1 MKHIAT
7 VVGLGVSGAG
17 AARLLRRKGWEVR
30 VTEGIDTPEVRRRI
44 QELEGIGHIKFEA
57 GRHTRD
63 FIEGSSLVITS
74 PGVKDNAMPLI
85 WARKL
90 GIPVI
95 DEIELGYRF
104 CPCRIVAVTGTN
116 GKSTTTT
123 LIGEIFKAAKKD
135 VIVCGN
141 IGVSFCQE
149 VLRAKRNSV
158 IVLEISSFQLQR
170 TVKFR
175 PYVSLFLNISQN
187 HLDRHKDFKEY
198 LSAKLNIFK
207 NQKKSDWAILNHDDK
222 NLKYLDR
229 HIKSRILYFGG
240 STALAMALAKG
251 GQTIAPWL
259 IGGQTLPCRQAG
271 MALWPTDADGAC
283 LKEGFIYLVRRGK
296 PHKFI
301 SVDEIALKGGHNA
314 RNAMA
319 AILTAEIFK
328 VPPHVTAAVLR
339 KFKGLEH
346 RWEHVADIDGVKFI
360 NDSKATT
367 VDAAMWAIRSFKEP
381 VILIAG
387 GRDKGSD
394 FTVLKSLIEERVKHL
409 ILIGEAK
416 AKIRTQLLGSAPIHE
431 VDSLD
436 RAVSLGLHLARK
448 GEAVLLSPMCASFDM
463 FKNFEDR
470 GECFKKAVRS
480 LKKERSGAELCKVQ

>member
-17 AARLLRRKGWEVR
+17 AVNLLRKKGWEVK
-30 VTEGIDTPEVRRRI
+30 VTENMDTPEVRQRVK
-44 QELEGIGHIKFEA
+44 ELENIGHIKFET

-74 PGVKDNAMPLI
+74 PGVKNNAMPLV
-85 WARKL
+85 WAKEL

-123 LIGEIFKAAKKD
+123 LIGGIFKAAKKD

-158 IVLEISSFQLQR
+158 LVLEISSFQLQR

-175 PYVSLFLNISQN
+175 PYISLFLNISQN
-187 HLDRHKDFKEY
+187 HLDRHRDFKEY
-198 LSAKLNIFK
+198 LNAKLNIFK
-207 NQKKSDWAILNHDDK
+207 KQNKSDWAILNHDDK

-229 HIKSRILYFGG
+229 HINSRILYFGN
-240 STALAMALAKG
+240 SMAG
-251 GQTIAPWL
+251 
-259 IGGQTLPCRQAG
+259 AG
-271 MALWPTDADGAC
+271 AY
-283 LKEGFIYLVRRGK
+283 LKEGVIYLVHRGK

-301 SVDEIALKGGHNA
+301 SVNEIALKGEHNA

-319 AILTAEIFK
+319 AILAAEIFK
-328 VPPHVTAAVLR
+328 IPPHVIVAVLR

-346 RWEHVADIDGVKFI
+346 RCERVADIEGVRFI

-367 VDAAMWAIRSFKEP
+367 VEATMCAIRSFKEP

-394 FTVLKSLIEERVKHL
+394 FTVLKPLVGERVKHL

-436 RAVSLGLHLARK
+436 RAVSLGLHLARR
-448 GEAVLLSPMCASFDM
+448 GEVVLLSPMCASFDM
-463 FKNFEDR
+463 FRNFQDR
-470 GECFKKAVRS
+470 GECFKRAVMS
-480 LKKERSGAELCKVQ
+480 LKKQIHDNVGAHSCAPLLNLCKVQ

>member
-17 AARLLRRKGWEVR
+17 AARLLRGKRWEVR
-30 VTEGIDTPEVRRRI
+30 ITEAADTPEVRRQI
-44 QELEGIGHIKFEA
+44 KELENIGHIKFET

-63 FIEGSSLVITS
+63 FIEGSSLLITS
-74 PGVKDNAMPLI
+74 PGVKDNAMPLV
-85 WARKL
+85 WAREL

-104 CPCRIVAVTGTN
+104 CPCRIIAVTGTN

-123 LIGEIFKAAKKD
+123 LIGEILRAAKKEP
-135 VIVCGN
+135 IVCGN

-149 VLRAKRNSV
+149 VLRAKPSSV
-158 IVLEISSFQLQR
+158 IVLETSSFQLQR
-170 TVKFR
+170 TVRFR

-187 HLDRHKDFKEY
+187 HLDRHRDFREY

-207 NQKKSDWAILNHDDK
+207 NQKKSDWAILNHGDGK
-222 NLKYLDR
+222 LKYIDR
-229 HIKSRILYFGG
+229 HIRSRILYFGD
-240 STALAMALAKG
+240 SMY
-251 GQTIAPWL
+251 
-259 IGGQTLPCRQAG
+259 
-271 MALWPTDADGAC
+271 ADGVC
-283 LKEGFIYLVRRGK
+283 LKEGAIYLVRGDK

-301 SVDEIALKGGHNA
+301 SLNEIALKGEHNA

-319 AILTAEIFK
+319 AVLAAGIFN
-328 VPPHVTAAVLR
+328 VPPHIITAVLR

-346 RWEHVADIDGVKFI
+346 RCENVADVDGVKFV

-367 VDAAMWAIRSFKEP
+367 VDAAMCAIRSFKEP

-394 FTVLKSLIEERVKHL
+394 FTVLKPLAEERVKHL
-409 ILIGEAK
+409 ILIGEAR

-436 RAVSLGLHLARK
+436 RAVSLGLHLARR
-448 GEAVLLSPMCASFDM
+448 GEVVLLSPMCASFDM
-463 FKNFEDR
+463 FRDFQDR
-470 GECFKKAVRS
+470 GECFKRAVLS
-480 LKKERSGAELCKVQ
+480 LKKERSAAELCKVQ